1 MKSNC
6 LSCPSRALPTLL
18 AIALAA
24 PLLALGGRSAWSDDP
39 FDAVRDDMQAM
50 IDEGA
55 SVGLVGFVQVKDKI
69 VFQHAVGM
77 RDREAGTKL
86 ELDSIFRIYSMTK
99 PMTCVAALTF
109 FEEGR
114 FKLDDPVAKYL
125 PELAE
130 LKIKGEKGKDDQPL
144 DSPMKVRDL
153 FQHTTGWTYQTPW
166 ERKAKRTTEDPDL
179 ADLVSALGTL
189 PVDFQP
195 GSRWEYGIS
204 HDVLGRLIEVLA
216 DKPLDEVFRER
227 IIKPLGMIDTG
238 FHVDKKNLARLVT
251 LYANSGQG
259 LVAVPSGLG
268 NDPTRNPAW
277 LSGGGGLFSTAADY
291 LRFTS
296 MMQAGGALDGTRILK
311 EETVALMTRDH
322 IGDIPRSMLLFGRG
336 YGLGVAVQTKATL
349 GSAEGTWS
357 WSGIAGTMF
366 WVDPGNMQTILLMNQ
381 TWMDMGPGIRFM
393 GKASQA
399 LLSNAVQD
407 SGGK

>member
-1 MKSNC
+1 MKSSC
-6 LSCPSRALPTLL
+6 LPCPSRTLPTLL

-24 PLLALGGRSAWSDDP
+24 PLLGLGARSAWGDDP

-55 SVGLVGFVQVKDKI
+55 SVGLVGFVQVEDKI
-69 VFQHAVGM
+69 VFQHSVGM

-99 PMTCVAALTF
+99 PMTCAVALTF

-125 PELAE
+125 PQLAE
-130 LKIKGEKGKDDQPL
+130 LKIKGKQGKDDQPL
-144 DSPMKVRDL
+144 EFPMKVRDL
-153 FQHTTGWTYQTPW
+153 FQHTTGWTYTTPW
-166 ERKAKRTTEDPDL
+166 EREAKRTTEEPDL

-204 HDVLGRLIEVLA
+204 HDVLGHLIEVLA
-216 DKPLDEVFRER
+216 NKPLDEVFRER
-227 IIKPLGMIDTG
+227 IIKPLEMIDTG
-238 FHVDKKNLARLVT
+238 FHVDKMNLARLVT
-251 LYANSGQG
+251 LYANSGQE
-259 LVAVPSGLG
+259 LVAVPGGLG

-296 MMQAGGALDGTRILK
+296 MMQAGGTLDGTRILK
-311 EETVALMTRDH
+311 KETVALMTRDH

-336 YGLGVAVQTKATL
+336 FGLGVAVQTKATL
-349 GSAEGTWS
+349 GIAEGTWS
-357 WSGIAGTMF
+357 WAGIAGTMF
-366 WVDPGNMQTILLMNQ
+366 WVDPGKMQTILLMNQ

-393 GKASQA
+393 GKAGQA
-399 LLSNAVQD
+399 LLSNAARD